1 MQDSAFIS
9 LRLFKLTYF
18 PISVNTKGNP
28 AAMKNQ
34 GVIGGGVSGQEVVG
48 MRRAREKGTRDRRSM
63 EWDRN
68 RSLGCQGG

>member
-1 MQDSAFIS
+1 MIIKFIYVFIN
-9 LRLFKLTYF
+9 LRNIKVKENLKLT
-18 PISVNTKGNP
+18 
-28 AAMKNQ
+28 AMKSQ
-34 GVIGGGVSGQEVVG
+34 GVVGEGVSGQEVVG